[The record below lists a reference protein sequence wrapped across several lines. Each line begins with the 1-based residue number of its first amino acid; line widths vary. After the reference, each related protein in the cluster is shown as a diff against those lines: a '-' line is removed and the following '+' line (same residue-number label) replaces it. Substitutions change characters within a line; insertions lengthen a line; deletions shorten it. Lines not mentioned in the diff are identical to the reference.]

1 MNRATL
7 FPVVLCW
14 CGGTLKIN
22 YNLPSSSENNL
33 ERSLLLLLSVLFHNL
48 ASSCNAE
55 MTNHSHA
62 IMYGGQC
69 PILRTSK
76 FMSVYSVYCNYDP
89 FEANDDKL
97 EEELLICS
105 FTKFVVTL
113 LKTWKLQ

>member
-1 MNRATL
+1 MNRAKF

-14 CGGTLKIN
+14 YGGTLKIN

-55 MTNHSHA
+55 MTNNSHA

-76 FMSVYSVYCNYDP
+76 FMSVYCIYDL
-89 FEANDDKL
+89 FEANDDNL

-105 FTKFVVTL
+105 HKIRSYTA
-113 LKTWKLQ
+113 